1 MLFNFHFSYSFVL
14 YIYTTSGLQHSQN
27 FKVKF
32 LFGTYL
38 RVQWIRI
45 HLPMQG
51 TYVQSLVWEGST
63 CPTATKPM
71 HHNHWAHMLEPLSPN
86 YWARVL
92 QLLKPALSR
101 ARALQEKTLQWEA
114 CAPQLEKA
122 PAQQWSPSA
131 AKYQL
136 IKKNSSLPKNNFSS
150 DFIWSYLNKLISISQ
165 VFSVVHKAF

>member
-1 MLFNFHFSYSFVL
+1 MQKTQVWSLDHEDP
-14 YIYTTSGLQHSQN
+14 
-27 FKVKF
+27 
-32 LFGTYL
+32 TYC
-38 RVQWIRI
+38 
-45 HLPMQG
+45 
-51 TYVQSLVWEGST
+51 EE
-63 CPTATKPM
+63 TKPVF
-71 HHNHWAHMLEPLSPN
+71 HKYRACTLEPRSPN
-86 YWARVL
+86 YWAHVL

-101 ARALQEKTLQWEA
+101 ARALQEKTPQWEA